1 MIFVI
6 FAISAAPKMT
16 AGALNLKDLLLD
28 PKWKDML
35 ASEFEQEYFKK
46 LEETMAT
53 EYAAGKE
60 IFPPKDLIFNA
71 FNLTPF
77 NKV

>member
-1 MIFVI
+1 
-6 FAISAAPKMT
+6 
-16 AGALNLKDLLLD
+16 
-28 PKWKDML
+28 ML

-77 NKV
+77 NKVWHFTTYKLLTKLPNIDAFT